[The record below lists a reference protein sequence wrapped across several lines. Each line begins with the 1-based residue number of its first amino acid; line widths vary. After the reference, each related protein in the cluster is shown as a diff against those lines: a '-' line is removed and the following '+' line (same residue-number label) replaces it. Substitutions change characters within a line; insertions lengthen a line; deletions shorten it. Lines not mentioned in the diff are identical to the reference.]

1 MRLPLRESTRPV
13 SHQRGRGFMLALG
26 AVGIGFALLLLYI
39 GFTAPERIPG
49 RSYYNLT
56 AQFND
61 ADNLTKSYQVRIGG
75 RLVGQVLEPRVQD
88 GKGVVRLQLTPDIE
102 PLKSDTTLRVRPR
115 SAVGVRFVELVPGT
129 KGVPLG
135 EGDVIPA
142 GQTSETVQL
151 DEALGTFDAKRRAK
165 LKTFISELGGG
176 LVSRGEDVND
186 TVRTAPRFLSD
197 LDAVAGAV
205 NARAGAPARF
215 VAESRGAAAAADP
228 VRDVIA
234 RGFRP
239 EADALEVFTGNEA
252 PLRRL
257 LDVAPGDL
265 SAVRAGLA
273 RTDPFLT
280 ETRAFAAAARPAL
293 RAGVPALRETAA
305 LLAEARPGLRDLDP
319 TLQRARQVVDP
330 TLDVLET
337 VRPVLPNVRQALTE
351 PQGILS
357 ILAPRGCDI
366 TGMARNWTSMLG
378 YGSGNGTNLRF
389 SLLPSIEGGFRTTET
404 TKPLVK
410 DVLSPTGENAYPAPC
425 VAGTEQR

>member
-1 MRLPLRESTRPV
+1 
-13 SHQRGRGFMLALG
+13 MLTLG

-75 RLVGQVLEPRVQD
+75 RLVGQVLDPRVQD

-115 SAVGVRFVELVPGT
+115 SAVGVRFLELTPGT
-129 KGVPLG
+129 KGEPLR

-151 DEALGTFDAKRRAK
+151 DEALGTFDAARRAK

-176 LVSRGEDVND
+176 VVSRGEDLND
-186 TVRTAPRFLSD
+186 TVRTAPDFLGD
-197 LDAVAGAV
+197 LAAVSRAV
-205 NARAGAPARF
+205 NARRGAPARF
-215 VAESRGAAAAADP
+215 VQESQGAAAAADP
-228 VRDVIA
+228 VRDVIG

-239 EADALEVFTGNEA
+239 EADALKVFTDNEA
-252 PLRRL
+252 RLRKL
-257 LDVAPGDL
+257 LDVAPADL
-265 SAVRAGLA
+265 SGVRAGLSQ
-273 RTDPFLT
+273 TDPFLT

-293 RAGVPALRETAA
+293 RAGVPALREAAA
-305 LLAEARPGLRDLDP
+305 LFAEARPGLRDLDP
-319 TLQRARQVVDP
+319 TLQRAQQAVSP
-330 TLDVLET
+330 TLAVLDT
-337 VRPVLPNVRQALTE
+337 LKPVLPNIRQALTE

-357 ILAPRGCDI
+357 VLAPRGCDI

-378 YGSGNGTNLRF
+378 FGSGNGTNLRF
-389 SLLPSIEGGFRTTET
+389 SLIPSLEGGIRTTEAS
-404 TKPLVK
+404 KPLVAK
-410 DVLSPTGENAYPAPC
+410 TLSPTGENAYPAPC